1 MEVKIMDQDKLPEPN
16 QTPSIVIMIEKG
28 TVTSIFS
35 NAPVN
40 AIILDYDAAG
50 VAEEENVI
58 VPFDYEPEEE
68 EIQATLSSIDVLED
82 KPFVKRVQE
91 LY

>member
-1 MEVKIMDQDKLPEPN
+1 MSQDKLPEPN

-28 TVTSIFS
+28 TITSIFS

-40 AIILDYDAAG
+40 AIILDYDVEG
-50 VAEEENVI
+50 VPEEEKVT
-58 VPFDYEPEEE
+58 VPFDYEPTAEKAE
-68 EIQATLSSIDVLED
+68 ATLLSIDVIED
-82 KPFVKRVQE
+82 KPFVERVQE

>member
-1 MEVKIMDQDKLPEPN
+1 MSQDKLPEPN

-40 AIILDYDAAG
+40 AIILDYDVEG
-50 VAEEENVI
+50 VPDEEKVI

-68 EIQATLSSIDVLED
+68 EVRATLASIDVIED
-82 KPFVKRVQE
+82 KPFVERVQE

>member
-1 MEVKIMDQDKLPEPN
+1 MNQDKLPEPN

-40 AIILDYDAAG
+40 AIILDYDVEG
-50 VAEEENVI
+50 VPDEEKVI
-58 VPFDYEPEEE
+58 VPFDEPNEEAV
-68 EIQATLSSIDVLED
+68 QATLLSIDVFED
-82 KPFVKRVQE
+82 KPFVERVQE